1 MKKNYEILDHTAD
14 ISVKIYAASLK
25 DIFIQ
30 SSVAMMD
37 LICNIDKVKP
47 MKSFNIKV
55 SGISNEQ
62 LLVNWLQEILY
73 LHEVR
78 NFLFCKFIINSIKDG
93 VITGSAIGEKLDS
106 SRHELMNHIKAV
118 TYSNM
123 DIKKEHGR
131 YITRIVFDI

>member
-14 ISVKIYAASLK
+14 ISVKIYATSLE

-37 LICNIDKVKP
+37 LICNVEKVRP
-47 MKSFNIKV
+47 LKSFNIEV
-55 SGISNEQ
+55 SGSSNEQ
-62 LLVNWLQEILY
+62 LLVNWLQELLY

-78 NFLFCKFIINSIKDG
+78 NFLFSKFTVKSITGG
-93 VITGSAIGEKLDS
+93 VIKGTAFGEKLDS

-118 TYSNM
+118 TYSNL
-123 DIKKEHGR
+123 DIRKENGK
-131 YITRIVFDI
+131 YVTSIVFDI